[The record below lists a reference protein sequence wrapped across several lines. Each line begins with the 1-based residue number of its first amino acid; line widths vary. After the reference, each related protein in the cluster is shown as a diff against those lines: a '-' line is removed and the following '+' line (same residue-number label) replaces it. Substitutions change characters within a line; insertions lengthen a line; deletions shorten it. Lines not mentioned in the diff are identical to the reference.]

1 MESVMSTKT
10 APFPQWSADELVAAV
25 PAKLAPLHTFE
36 FKLPANAAQLHRPSR
51 RVTLSYVAKTGL
63 SLFRVAH

>member
-1 MESVMSTKT
+1 MSTSTET
-10 APFPQWSADELVAAV
+10 AFFPQWSADELAAAV

-51 RVTLSYVAKTGL
+51 RVAQSYCTRSAL
-63 SLFRVAH
+63 PLFRIGS